1 MNKIWKSL
9 TKKRV
14 LINFI
19 CIALCVVCIVSNAR
33 LGGVVNKDFYTSP
46 MTESAPKIAI
56 KVNSEE
62 EVIKDKVDRLNAKKK
77 LAEKQTYYYKEDGF
91 DPVKLAIAMIE
102 NGDFLSFPGELWT
115 GNGSGFSY
123 SPDYKYISLGAFSG
137 ETNDLTGRTLPEKEE
152 EIQQMVDQVIQE
164 ADLTTGTDA
173 EKAYKLSTYIVRNY
187 KYKTGYYSMYDFLK
201 YKKGVCMNASQV
213 TCLILNKVGVRCM
226 CLAAEGED
234 RSDPANPLPFNH
246 MWNYVEIEG
255 EWYFYDNQPFTWGGR
270 PDIMATEY
278 TAKGMLSS
286 DPNMC
291 KGKCKSE
298 YTYSD
303 IWDIFFSEEF
313 QKRYPLAKS
322 DYDPLKIRGC
332 VEYNEAQKKKQ
343 EEANKKETVTTKK
356 ENGVTITTK
365 TEKDGTKT
373 ITESNGKTNDEK
385 VTIVTKKDASGKVT
399 SKTAVSGN
407 VKYKINGSR
416 ATVVKASTKKATA
429 VHIKD
434 IVMGKKTY
442 KVTKIKESAFKG
454 NTHLRKVIWG
464 NGTCPKKIPAN
475 AFKGCKNLKTVMI
488 KGTQLKR
495 VGKGAFS
502 GIKKNAVF
510 YLPTQ
515 KAKAYQKY
523 FTKKAGCK
531 KTMKLKKKAMSK
543 MK

>member
-19 CIALCVVCIVSNAR
+19 CIALCVVCIVSNAC
-33 LGGVVNKDFYTSP
+33 LGGIVNNGFYDDEFNKNMISNKKYV
-46 MTESAPKIAI
+46 KI
-56 KVNSEE
+56 NSEE
-62 EVIKDKVDRLNAKKK
+62 EVIQHKIALLNTKQRLTGG
-77 LAEKQTYYYKEDGF
+77 QTVYYKEDGF

-115 GNGSGFSY
+115 GNGSGFDY

-137 ETNDLTGRTLPEKEE
+137 ETDDLTGRTLPEKEE

-173 EKAYKLSTYIVRNY
+173 EKVYKLMLYTLKNY
-187 KYKTGYYSMYDFLK
+187 SYDARYKTMYDYLK
-201 YKKGVCMNASQV
+201 YKKGICMNASQV

-226 CLAAEGED
+226 CLPASGVD
-234 RSDPANPLPFNH
+234 RSDPANPLSFSH
-246 MWNYVEIEG
+246 MWNYVQVEG
-255 EWYFYDNQPFTWGGR
+255 QWYFFDNQPLHAPKCR
-270 PDIMATEY
+270 VDSIN
-278 TAKGMLSS
+278 AKGMLSS

-313 QKRYPLAKS
+313 QRRYPLAKS
-322 DYDPLKIRGC
+322 DYDPTNIKGC

-373 ITESNGKTNDEK
+373 ITESNGKTNEEK